1 MIMQIRNR
9 SGAVIAEMEADSL
22 MEAIQ
27 KLVANKANLT
37 RANLTRANLYEAN
50 LSGANLAEANLYE
63 ADLSGAKINWQ
74 SHALLSEILFRAADG
89 NFEREQAADMA
100 ERDKA

>member
-1 MIMQIRNR
+1 MQIRNR

-27 KLVANKANLT
+27 KLVANK
-37 RANLTRANLYEAN
+37 ANLTRANLYEAN